1 MVESSASGIGRLDG
15 AGDFS
20 VVAGQRR
27 DLIGFL
33 RPDTKGCHPTGD
45 RLLDGY
51 LVWLID
57 KSIDQLLENDAEV

>member
-1 MVESSASGIGRLDG
+1 MVESGASGKGRLEG

-27 DLIGFL
+27 DLIELL
-33 RPDTKGCHPTGD
+33 RPHTKGRQLIGD

-57 KSIDQLLENDAEV
+57 KSIDQLLENDAKV

>member
-1 MVESSASGIGRLDG
+1 MVEGSASGKGRLDR

-20 VVAGQRR
+20 VVSGQRR

-33 RPDTKGCHPTGD
+33 RPDAKGRHPLDD

-57 KSIDQLLENDAEV
+57 KSIDQLLKNDAEI